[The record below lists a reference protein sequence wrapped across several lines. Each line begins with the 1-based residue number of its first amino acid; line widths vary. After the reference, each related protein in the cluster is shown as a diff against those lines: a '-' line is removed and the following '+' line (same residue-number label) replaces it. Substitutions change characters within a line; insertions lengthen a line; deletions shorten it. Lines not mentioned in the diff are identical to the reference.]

1 MKKLLLILLFSSPLL
16 AQKAEINGTL
26 TDSKNEKI
34 LGVSV
39 QLKNTKLGTTTN
51 QDGFFSIQN
60 IPVGEYELIF
70 RSIGFNIKIQKV
82 NLLEGKNEFNF
93 TLSEALTE
101 LQTIEVTGRKETDY
115 KNAVSYIGSKS
126 STFLKDIPQS
136 ISYVTK
142 EIMAD
147 QGAFRLGDVI
157 KNMSGVNQ
165 ASGYNDMT
173 IRGSRISGQ
182 ENYSMLVN
190 GMRTVTSFWKQQLT
204 PHIER
209 VEVIKGPSSAL
220 YGNAAAG
227 GSINRVTKK
236 PLDEK
241 RQAVNF
247 QMGSFNTL
255 RATADFTGPLNEDKS
270 LLYRLNIGYENAG
283 SFRDL
288 QKEKNVVIA
297 PSFSFLPNEKTR
309 VNFDLVLQKTN
320 SLLDRGHAVLS
331 TGDLF
336 SVPITKSLSRVND
349 YLNEDSYSANVSLS
363 HQFSKN
369 ITFNTSFMQTQLF
382 EDLLEHRTA
391 NTYAKDGAGALIPN
405 LVEMQSFI
413 RKRTWNNANVSNYF
427 NINFNVG
434 KLENRVV
441 VGYDYAQEKLDK
453 GGSQLIA
460 SGYRNAAN
468 TGSIATYDPTKKAQ
482 YLLDSKGSP
491 VPNVAHFNLTE
502 DYPYYLTDMSK
513 YFFTKRDFVQ
523 SLYSSQGFYIQ
534 DQIKL
539 GKLQAIIGLRQD
551 VFTEFTAYTTSKE
564 KKVVQKA
571 LIPRL
576 GLVYSLNK
584 NVNAYATFVKGYQP
598 QVSATIANPNAG
610 GPFDPLYSSLM
621 EGGLKT
627 EWLDKRLTAAVSFYN
642 LKVKGALYNAGVAG
656 QPELL
661 TQIGEEIAKGV
672 EFDIVGQIA
681 TNWSILVNYAYN
693 DAKITNSK
701 TASEIG
707 RQKPNAPLHQGNL
720 WTKYTINRGAFGG
733 MGFGFGTNFASQRL
747 GSIVAAGVNP
757 QEIPA
762 YQLVNAAIYY
772 QIQKFKIQVNAN
784 NLTDKTHWVGGYDR
798 LRMFPGQPRNFL
810 LGIGYTF

>member
-1 MKKLLLILLFSSPLL
+1 MKTTLLLLLFSATLF
-16 AQKAEINGTL
+16 AQKSELKGTL
-26 TDSKNEKI
+26 TDTKNEKL
-34 LGVSV
+34 LGVTV
-39 QLKNTKLGTTTN
+39 LLKNTKLGTTTN
-51 QDGFFSIQN
+51 QDGFYSIQN
-60 IPVGEYELIF
+60 IPTGEYELIF
-70 RSIGFNIKIQKV
+70 RSIGLNTKIQKV
-82 NLLEGKNEFNF
+82 SLVEGKNELNL
-93 TLSEALTE
+93 TLTE
-101 LQTIEVTGRKETDY
+101 VPTDLQTIEVTGRKETDY

-126 STFLKDIPQS
+126 ATLLKDLPQS
-136 ISYVTK
+136 VSYVTK

-173 IRGSRISGQ
+173 IRGNRISGQ

-247 QMGSFNTL
+247 QMGSFNTI
-255 RATADFTGPLNEDKS
+255 RATADFTGPLNDNKS
-270 LLYRLNIGYENAG
+270 LLYRLNIGYENAA

-288 QKEKNVVIA
+288 QKEKNIVVA
-297 PSFSFLPNEKTR
+297 PSFSFLPSDKTR
-309 VNFDLVLQKTN
+309 INFDLVLQKTN

-363 HQFSKN
+363 HQFNKN
-369 ITFNTSFMQTQLF
+369 VTFNTSYMQTQLF

-391 NTYAKDGAGALIPN
+391 NTYAKDGTGTLIADQ
-405 LVEMQSFI
+405 VEMQAFI
-413 RKRTWNNANVSNYF
+413 RKRTWNNANISSYF
-427 NINFNVG
+427 NINFKIG
-434 KLENRVV
+434 KLENRMV
-441 VGYDYAQEKLDK
+441 VGYDYAEERLDK

-468 TGSIATYDPTKKAQ
+468 TGTIATYDPTKKAN
-482 YLLDSKGSP
+482 YLLDNRGNP
-491 VPNVAHFNLTE
+491 VPNVAHFNLVE

-539 GKLQAIIGLRQD
+539 GKLQAVLGLRQD
-551 VFTEFTAYTTSKE
+551 VFTEFTAYTTTKE
-564 KKVVQKA
+564 NKVVQKA

-576 GLVYSLNK
+576 GLIYSVNK
-584 NVNAYATFVKGYQP
+584 NINAYATYVKGYQP

-610 GPFDPLYSSLM
+610 GPFDPLYSSLI

-627 EWLDKRLTAAVSFYN
+627 EWLDKRLTATVSVYD
-642 LKVKGALYNAGVAG
+642 LRVKGALYNAGVAG

-661 TQIGEEIAKGV
+661 TQIGEEVAKGV
-672 EFDIVGQIA
+672 EFDILGQIA
-681 TNWSILVNYAYN
+681 TNWSVLVNYAYN
-693 DAKITNSK
+693 DAKITSSK
-701 TASEIG
+701 TESEIG

-720 WTKYTINRGAFGG
+720 WTKYTINRGDLAGL
-733 MGFGFGTNFASQRL
+733 GFGFGTNFASQRL
-747 GSIVAAGVNP
+747 GSIVATGAAP

-762 YQLVNAAIYY
+762 YQLVNAALYY
-772 QIQKFKIQVNAN
+772 QVQKFKIQLNAN
-784 NLTDKTHWVGGYDR
+784 NLTNKTHWVGGYDK
-798 LRMFPGQPRNFL
+798 LRMFPGQPRNL
-810 LGIGYTF
+810 LLSIGYTF